1 MPPWNEKV
9 GVWFLLTHIICIV
22 SGARLCTGEYD
33 ELDRCG
39 TSPPGTYSLEGDRV
53 LATVGTRS
61 SKGMS
66 LDFNWDS
73 GEKISIFLQVMIEAA
88 DCLKEEGKENGAGN
102 PQRMT
107 QAKSCPVWFFLCVCV
122 CVACGSQMEL
132 SGRRGLT
139 SLLSFWIAFYDA
151 TQELNPKLSFYHLCN
166 WNWMRSNN
174 LFSSIAMKVA

>member
-1 MPPWNEKV
+1 M
-9 GVWFLLTHIICIV
+9 
-22 SGARLCTGEYD
+22 CTGEYD

-139 SLLSFWIAFYDA
+139 SLLSF
-151 TQELNPKLSFYHLCN
+151 
-166 WNWMRSNN
+166 
-174 LFSSIAMKVA
+174 